1 MAQPFLW
8 YEGNDMLVSLTGV
21 RSSTMASTAYLN
33 SSTGVRVTLYDGPTT
48 GHPVVINNRNLPYVS
63 ATNGTYRAVVQ
74 STESTAFVRGDEGLG
89 VFTLSHSGMNGK
101 WYLSF
106 SAQLRRTT

>member
-1 MAQPFLW
+1 MAQPFIWL
-8 YEGNDMLVSLTGV
+8 EGNDMLVSLAGL

-48 GHPVVINNRNLPYVS
+48 SATAVITNRNLSYVT
-63 ATNGTYRAVVQ
+63 ATNGTYQGVIQ
-74 STESTAFVRGDEGLG
+74 STESTAFRRGDEGLG
-89 VFTLSHSGMNGK
+89 VFTLNHSGMNGK

-106 SAQLRRTT
+106 SAQIRRTT